1 MGTKRLFCAFRL
13 NVSVSVSPGKRWQN
27 ALMRIQL
34 IGGLPMASS
43 AELYQLSWAIEQLS
57 AGPRRAVRPRGDS
70 NAGQ

>member
-13 NVSVSVSPGKRWQN
+13 NVSVSPGKRWQN

-43 AELYQLSWAIEQLS
+43 AELYQLNWAIKQLS
-57 AGPRRAVRPRGDS
+57 AGPRRAVRPRGEL
-70 NAGQ
+70 NAGR